1 MRKSFVLLLGIS
13 LLLVAAGCGNKSSDS
28 NGSSAASGSETQ
40 KVVIGSMGSDAQIW
54 KHIAQSQAAKDAKL
68 DIEVKEI
75 NGGIETNN
83 ATKEGEVDVNAFQSW
98 AYLVSYNKESKA
110 DLKAIATT
118 YLEPMG
124 IYSQKFKS
132 IDEVTDGAL
141 VALADNPANTAR
153 GLKLLEAS
161 GLIKLKADFNDAL
174 GTVNDITSNPKNLK
188 FELIDD
194 KTGPRVIQDVGLV
207 LIGNTIALEGGLN
220 VLKDSL
226 FHEEISQATKNN
238 INVLVTSSDK
248 ANDKGLQKLADLYH
262 NEDTQKYIKD
272 EFGGTK
278 VEVKEPVS
286 YLEGQTTTK

>member
-1 MRKSFVLLLGIS
+1 
-13 LLLVAAGCGNKSSDS
+13 
-28 NGSSAASGSETQ
+28 
-40 KVVIGSMGSDAQIW
+40 
-54 KHIAQSQAAKDAKL
+54 
-68 DIEVKEI
+68 
-75 NGGIETNN
+75 
-83 ATKEGEVDVNAFQSW
+83 
-98 AYLVSYNKESKA
+98 
-110 DLKAIATT
+110 
-118 YLEPMG
+118 
-124 IYSQKFKS
+124 
-132 IDEVTDGAL
+132 EVTDGAL

-248 ANDKGLQKLADLYH
+248 ANDKGLQ
-262 NEDTQKYIKD
+262 
-272 EFGGTK
+272 
-278 VEVKEPVS
+278 
-286 YLEGQTTTK
+286 

>member
-1 MRKSFVLLLGIS
+1 MKKSFVLLLGIS

-188 FELIDD
+188 
-194 KTGPRVIQDVGLV
+194 
-207 LIGNTIALEGGLN
+207 
-220 VLKDSL
+220 
-226 FHEEISQATKNN
+226 
-238 INVLVTSSDK
+238 
-248 ANDKGLQKLADLYH
+248 
-262 NEDTQKYIKD
+262 
-272 EFGGTK
+272 
-278 VEVKEPVS
+278 
-286 YLEGQTTTK
+286 

>member
-124 IYSQKFKS
+124 IYSKKFKS
-132 IDEVTDGAL
+132 INEVTDGAL

-286 YLEGQTTTK
+286 YLEGQTTK